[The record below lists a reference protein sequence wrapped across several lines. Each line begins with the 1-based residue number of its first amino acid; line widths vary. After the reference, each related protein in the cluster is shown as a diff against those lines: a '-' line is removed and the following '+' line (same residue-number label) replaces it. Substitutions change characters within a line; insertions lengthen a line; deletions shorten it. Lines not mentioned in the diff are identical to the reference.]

1 MQRGQME
8 LLLIGIIAL
17 AAFLLIGGFSTDRL
31 SDAVSIPPEAAY
43 QCCDSGNGANC
54 KPSEN
59 LSKRFRFPDPTTGDE
74 YALLKT
80 DIILVEDIR
89 HIEPSGFT
97 VPATGERIFIN
108 NSDKMEGGCR
118 GGGKKD
124 MIFAGPAGNP
134 CVANEDDLLIYTCKN
149 CPGDVG
155 EARFDAYIRLKDVA
169 QSGIPDPIRNCK
181 ATSNPGDSFRL
192 KPPLPEPGKQSLQ
205 LQTYIIER
213 EPKAPWLSPYCKP
226 AIYLYPETQ
235 TSVNVSIKPQ
245 GKLTLTIPKYPPNG
259 WSVVAQPNG
268 QINYQDKTFDYL
280 YYEAE
285 IPDNLIEEPKEGFVV
300 KQNALAKLFA
310 DLLPKLGLNS
320 KESSQF
326 SDYWLKALPKSPYY
340 FVGIVSQNNLDTIS
354 PLTINP
360 SPGTLIR
367 VTIYFKAL
375 EEKITVTEPIINPV
389 NRSGFTA
396 VEWGGIFKSNPSH
409 PFSCLM

>member
-1 MQRGQME
+1 ME
-8 LLLIGIIAL
+8 LLIIGIIAL

-31 SDAVSIPPEAAY
+31 SDAVSIPSEAAY

-54 KPSEN
+54 KPSED

-80 DIILVEDIR
+80 DIILVEDVR
-89 HIEPSGFT
+89 HIKYSGFD

-108 NSDKMEGGCR
+108 TSDEAGGGCR
-118 GGGKKD
+118 GDEKRD
-124 MIFAGPAGNP
+124 MIFAGPPGGR
-134 CVANEDDLLIYTCKN
+134 CVAIENDLLIYTCKD

-155 EARFDAYIRLKDVA
+155 EARFDAYIRLKDA
-169 QSGIPDPIRNCK
+169 QLGIPDPIRNCK

-192 KPPLPEPGKQSLQ
+192 KPPPDEPGEQSLQ
-205 LQTYIIER
+205 LKTYIIER

-235 TSVNVSIKPQ
+235 TNVNVSIKPQ
-245 GKLTLTIPKYPPNG
+245 GKLTLTIPQYPPNG
-259 WSVVAQPNG
+259 WSVLANPSG
-268 QINYQDKTFDYL
+268 QINYQSKTFDYL

-285 IPDNLIEEPKEGFVV
+285 IPDNLIEEPKEGYVIE
-300 KQNALAKLFA
+300 QNGLTKLFA

-326 SDYWLKALPKSPYY
+326 ADYWLKALPKSPYY
-340 FVGIVSQNNLDTIS
+340 FVGIISQNNLNTIA

-360 SPGTLIR
+360 LPNAIIR
-367 VTIYFKAL
+367 VTLYFKAL
-375 EEKITVTEPIINPV
+375 EEKIEASAPTITPV
-389 NRSGFTA
+389 VRNGFTA
-396 VEWGGIFKSNPSH
+396 VEWGGIVKTDPSH